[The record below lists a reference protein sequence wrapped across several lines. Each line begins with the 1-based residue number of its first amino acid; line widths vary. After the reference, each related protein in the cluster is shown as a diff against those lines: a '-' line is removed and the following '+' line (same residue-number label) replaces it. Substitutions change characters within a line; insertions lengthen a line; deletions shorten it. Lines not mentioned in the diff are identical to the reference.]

1 VQSGGPV
8 EFPNTVELC
17 FLFTPSEP
25 FGVGSGPS
33 KTARLGSVARLSYN
47 AHCARDGVVS
57 NPRLE
62 RVLLNYPSDDL
73 SIEFNGNEMRLGT
86 YCQDEIRLGQLINWV
101 ESVLVGLLGLE
112 FIDSPIV
119 SEISGRVG
127 DSSFVVIYAER
138 SSAFDVV
145 TVDMQKDRLR
155 KTLRRL
161 EKRDSSRDR
170 RLTAALRYFII
181 ASRLEQVGYT
191 PWEFM
196 SEVILNLAK
205 ILEVL
210 FPAAPSK
217 TMDAARTGLARLGYE
232 SPEIEKWFIP
242 TLALRSNLDVAHV
255 SLALFDAAQLEGL
268 HTYTQEATRR
278 FQSLLATVVDR
289 YDSGVYVAEPY
300 DASAPTREVERIL
313 DRIALNF
320 PSE

>member
-1 VQSGGPV
+1 VQSGGPL
-8 EFPNTVELC
+8 EFPNTVELY

-25 FGVGSGPS
+25 FGVGSKPS
-33 KTARLGSVARLSYN
+33 NTARLGSVARLSYD
-47 AHCARDGVVS
+47 AHCGRGGVVS
-57 NPRLE
+57 NPPLE

-73 SIEFNGNEMRLGT
+73 SIEFNGNGMWLRT
-86 YCQDEIRLGQLINWV
+86 HCHDEVRLGQLINWV
-101 ESVLVGLLGLE
+101 ESVLVGFLGLE
-112 FIDSPIV
+112 FIDTPIV
-119 SEISGRVG
+119 TEISGRVG
-127 DSSFVVIYAER
+127 NSSFTVIYAER

-145 TVDMQKDRLR
+145 TVDIQKDRLQ

-161 EKRDSSRDR
+161 ENRVSSRDR
-170 RLTAALRYFII
+170 RLTAALQYFIT
-181 ASRLEQVGYT
+181 ASRLEQVGHT

-217 TMDAARTGLARLGYE
+217 TIDAARTGLALLGYE

-255 SLALFDAAQLEGL
+255 SLAVFDAEQLECL
-268 HTYTQEATRR
+268 HTYTQEATRK

-289 YDSGVYVAEPY
+289 YDSEVYVAEPY
-300 DASAPTREVERIL
+300 DASAPKREVERIL
-313 DRIALNF
+313 HRLSLNF
-320 PSE
+320 P